1 MRMVKNSPTLGTSS
15 NYVASTLRK
24 DFQVLFVV
32 ICAPNT
38 PVGCTDVNFF
48 ELIKS
53 KGDLAFPRKPSH
65 PRGLLRGASP
75 PPKKWSHFFAK
86 TRKHA
91 KYDSNPSLG
100 RIQAGH
106 EWPSG
111 KDARVRDSLRLREDT
126 ALLPCL

>member
-48 ELIKS
+48 EVIKS
-53 KGDLAFPRKPSH
+53 NGDLTFPRKPSH

-75 PPKKWSHFFAK
+75 PPPKKMVPFF
-86 TRKHA
+86 RK
-91 KYDSNPSLG
+91 NP
-100 RIQAGH
+100 QA
-106 EWPSG
+106 
-111 KDARVRDSLRLREDT
+111 R
-126 ALLPCL
+126 